1 MSRGRPRSA
10 AAVVL
15 AGAVLTACGGGSDA
29 PAAVS
34 SAVSSSVSSSAA
46 GTSARAPS
54 ETASTAEPTAS
65 ASSGQAAVLDW
76 PTYHRDGMRSGY
88 VRDGVTPRK
97 LRAAWRADLDGAVY
111 GQPLVLGDLVV
122 AATENNTVY
131 GLARATGAVRW
142 KAHVS
147 DPVPRS
153 DLPCGN
159 IDPLGITG
167 TPAYDATTGW
177 VYAVAET
184 VGGHHT
190 LVGVDVHN
198 GQIVLRRD
206 LPTPGG
212 DQIATQQRPAL
223 LVTGGKV
230 YVAFGGLYGD
240 CGNYRGSV
248 VAASASGSGPLL
260 SYTVPTRR
268 MGAIWATGGPTL
280 SQDGQTV
287 LVSVGNGAATGGAY
301 DGSDSVVALGLGLDR
316 RGFFAPSGWAQDNAR
331 DLDLGS
337 SSPAVLPN
345 GRVVIAGKR
354 GVAYLL
360 RADVLGGVGGAITS
374 AEVCRAFGGPSH
386 VGTVVYLPCA
396 SGGTAAVDTAGDR
409 LHVLWRGP
417 SGADG
422 SPVVTGNT
430 VWVPDVGAGTLYALS
445 RTDGSVQAKVDVGAR
460 LPHFAS
466 PTPSGDLV
474 LLGTMDGVVAV
485 GVG

>member
-1 MSRGRPRSA
+1 MRRGRPGPV

-15 AGAVLTACGGGSDA
+15 VGAVMTACGGGSGA

-34 SAVSSSVSSSAA
+34 TSSPAASAPGASPTPTATATATAAATASSSSV
-46 GTSARAPS
+46 RA
-54 ETASTAEPTAS
+54 
-65 ASSGQAAVLDW
+65 AAVDW
-76 PTYHRDGMRSGY
+76 TTYHRDGTRSGY
-88 VRDGVTPRK
+88 VPDGVSPRN
-97 LRAAWRADLDGAVY
+97 LRTAWRADLDGAVY
-111 GQPLVLGDLVV
+111 GQPLVIGQLVV

-131 GLARATGAVRW
+131 GLDRATGAVRW

-153 DLPCGN
+153 ALPCGN

-190 LVGVDVHN
+190 LVGVDVRN
-198 GQIVLRRD
+198 GEIVLRRD

-212 DQIATQQRPAL
+212 DQLATQQRPAL

-240 CGNYRGSV
+240 CGSYRGSV
-248 VAASASGSGPLL
+248 VTASTSGSGPLQT
-260 SYTVPTRR
+260 YTVPTQR

-287 LVSVGNGAATGGAY
+287 FVSVGNGAATGGTY

-337 SSPAVLPN
+337 SSPAVLSN
-345 GRVVIAGKR
+345 ARVLIAGKR

-360 RADVLGGVGGAITS
+360 RADSLGGIGGAITS

-386 VGTVVYLPCA
+386 VGTVAYLPCA

-422 SPVVTGNT
+422 SPVVTGGT
-430 VWVPDVGAGTLYALS
+430 VWVPDVGAGRLYALS
-445 RTDGSVQAKVDVGAR
+445 RADGSVQAKVDVGAR

-474 LLGTMDGVVAV
+474 LLGTMSGVVAV
-485 GVG
+485 GVA